1 MQHSGRETVLQ
12 VGFPHPVCGLV
23 VQATDRGV
31 VAIEFADPQQGSGT
45 AEECGKSPASQHLEV
60 AVDQLREYFAGLRR
74 AFTVPIDFTRATT
87 PFRRRVVEALAQIPY
102 GQTITYAQLA
112 AAAGKPRAIRAA
124 ASACAQNPLPILY
137 PCHRVT
143 RSDGSIGE
151 YRGGAELKQAL
162 LAMERRAMERRDM
175 ERRGM
180 ERG

>member
-1 MQHSGRETVLQ
+1 MGSEMCIR
-12 VGFPHPVCGLV
+12 
-23 VQATDRGV
+23 DR
-31 VAIEFADPQQGSGT
+31 
-45 AEECGKSPASQHLEV
+45 
-60 AVDQLREYFAGLRR
+60 
-74 AFTVPIDFTRATT
+74 
-87 PFRRRVVEALAQIPY
+87 
-102 GQTITYAQLA
+102 TITYAQLA

-162 LAMERRAMERRDM
+162 LAMERRAMERRAM

>member
-1 MQHSGRETVLQ
+1 MQPDSRETVLQ
-12 VGFPHPVCGLV
+12 VESPHPVCSLV

-31 VAIEFADPQQGSGT
+31 VAIEFANPQQGSGA
-45 AEECGKSPASQHLEV
+45 AEEWGEGLAYMHLEV
-60 AVDQLREYFAGLRR
+60 AVDQLREYFAGRRR

-151 YRGGAELKQAL
+151 YRGGTELKQAL
-162 LAMERRAMERRDM
+162 LAMERRGLERQ
-175 ERRGM
+175 GM
-180 ERG
+180 EQRGLERG